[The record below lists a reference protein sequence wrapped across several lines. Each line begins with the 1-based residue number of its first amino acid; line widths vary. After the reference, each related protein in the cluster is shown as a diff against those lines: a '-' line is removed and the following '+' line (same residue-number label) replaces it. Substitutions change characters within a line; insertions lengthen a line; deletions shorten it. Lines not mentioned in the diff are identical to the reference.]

1 VGYRLRTGE
10 QQNVLPLLNLRG
22 IAMIRQQIAFCLAL
36 GLLVI
41 GCAMPQTGD
50 TRDPISAGSAKL
62 FLKKGETTQA
72 EVLEAFGGP
81 NIVAGDAD
89 GNETWTYDRMSYV
102 SSSMAGGGAA
112 AGAGVIGS
120 VPTGGL
126 VWGQASKAASGS
138 RTVTLFLYWKDG
150 VLADYKYRS
159 ASF

>member
-1 VGYRLRTGE
+1 
-10 QQNVLPLLNLRG
+10 
-22 IAMIRQQIAFCLAL
+22 MIRQSTLLCLAFGIL
-36 GLLVI
+36 ML
-41 GCAMPQTGD
+41 GCAVPQMGVTKD
-50 TRDPISAGSAKL
+50 KISAGSAKL

-102 SSSMAGGGAA
+102 SSSVAGGGTA
-112 AGAGVIGS
+112 AGAGVIGTTP
-120 VPTGGL
+120 VGGL
-126 VWGQASKAASGS
+126 LWGNASKDTTSS

>member
-1 VGYRLRTGE
+1 
-10 QQNVLPLLNLRG
+10 
-22 IAMIRQQIAFCLAL
+22 
-36 GLLVI
+36 
-41 GCAMPQTGD
+41 MPQSGD
-50 TRDPISAGSAKL
+50 TKDPISAGSAKL
-62 FLKKGETTQA
+62 FLKKGETTQI

-102 SSSMAGGGAA
+102 ASSVAGGGAA
-112 AGAGVIGS
+112 GGAGVIGS

-126 VWGQASKAASGS
+126 LWGQASKSASGS

-150 VLADYKYRS
+150 VLVDYKYRS

>member
-1 VGYRLRTGE
+1 MTRQRTA
-10 QQNVLPLLNLRG
+10 L
-22 IAMIRQQIAFCLAL
+22 CLVL
-36 GLLVI
+36 GLFVL
-41 GCAMPQTGD
+41 GCSVPQMGQ

-62 FLKKGETTQA
+62 FLKKGETTQV

-102 SSSMAGGGAA
+102 SSSATGGGAA

-126 VWGQASKAASGS
+126 LWGNASRAASGS
-138 RTVTLFLYWKDG
+138 RTVTLFLYWQDG

>member
-1 VGYRLRTGE
+1 MGVTK
-10 QQNVLPLLNLRG
+10 
-22 IAMIRQQIAFCLAL
+22 
-36 GLLVI
+36 
-41 GCAMPQTGD
+41 D
-50 TRDPISAGSAKL
+50 KISAGSAKL
-62 FLKKGETTQA
+62 FLKKGESTQA

-102 SSSMAGGGAA
+102 SSSVSGGGTAG
-112 AGAGVIGS
+112 GAGVIGT
-120 VPTGGL
+120 VPVGGL
-126 VWGQASKAASGS
+126 LWGNASKATSSS